1 MFVER
6 SVETC
11 ISQDWNLDLRATD
24 RYGETYSQT
33 LLQGFRSVRA
43 NMDVSLTKDLG
54 KFEVVSGDYVPV
66 TIVAEGLGESSQC
79 AQNQTVELMIEQKSD
94 DNFKNLYIQKSQ
106 VTVIPGITSTSL
118 VELYTGE
125 IEKSGYYYVKA
136 RIKDPVT
143 GQTVSTEPL
152 RIEIEVED
160 AVLEVECDIPD
171 SLDSRSTVVSCE
183 LDHQIQRSIAY
194 KVIPFIDGAMGS
206 SQSGWIAPAEEVT
219 IDLPVYF
226 ETWESHNVEI
236 RTSVLIAGE
245 WVEQTKAHSQTIEL
259 FHLMTLLNM
268 LEHGVHL
275 QIFLE
280 VVVN

>member
-1 MFVER
+1 M
-6 SVETC
+6 
-11 ISQDWNLDLRATD
+11 
-24 RYGETYSQT
+24 
-33 LLQGFRSVRA
+33 
-43 NMDVSLTKDLG
+43 
-54 KFEVVSGDYVPV
+54 
-66 TIVAEGLGESSQC
+66 
-79 AQNQTVELMIEQKSD
+79 
-94 DNFKNLYIQKSQ
+94 
-106 VTVIPGITSTSL
+106 
-118 VELYTGE
+118 
-125 IEKSGYYYVKA
+125 
-136 RIKDPVT
+136 
-143 GQTVSTEPL
+143 STEPL

-259 FHLMTLLNM
+259 FHPNDTTEYVRAWSTSPDIPRSGSELAVEVDFVGSSKYTVSSLSARIYDLNEELISDSRIILEPIEIGILSQQGMLIEWPTSCDYFVLEIVPISPDGIEWDLPGTLMSSKTLTACPLSCRITSSKKFRRIPM
-268 LEHGVHL
+268 MKL
-275 QIFLE
+275 
-280 VVVN
+280 